1 MEVVDPRHPLY
12 GRRYRPDYPTAP
24 FSGRHLSCLFG
35 VAVAYRGRR
44 AAPSGSN
51 GSWIRSRRS
60 RASSAIELPIEEVR
74 IGERVPADG
83 TVRSGRSGVDQSLVT
98 GESIPTE
105 KAAGDAVIGGS
116 INGTGTLV
124 LEVTAAGEGSF
135 LSQVIRHVEDARA
148 LKPGLLHLVDRV
160 LRIYAPTVL
169 VIAALSVIG

>member
-1 MEVVDPRHPLY
+1 
-12 GRRYRPDYPTAP
+12 
-24 FSGRHLSCLFG
+24 
-35 VAVAYRGRR
+35 
-44 AAPSGSN
+44 
-51 GSWIRSRRS
+51 
-60 RASSAIELPIEEVR
+60 VR

>member
-1 MEVVDPRHPLY
+1 MGLFLK
-12 GRRYRPDYPTAP
+12 RPDYPTAP

-35 VAVAYRGRR
+35 VAVTYREDAQLPAGQPAPGS
-44 AAPSGSN
+44 AAGD
-51 GSWIRSRRS
+51 

-74 IGERVPADG
+74 IGDLVRIRLGERVPADG

-148 LKPGLLHLVDRV
+148 LKPGFC
-160 LRIYAPTVL
+160 IW
-169 VIAALSVIG
+169 SIGCFASTHRPYS